1 MSYFWAWN
9 EGMHIVLSNSEE
21 KPGSRAKQEQK
32 EFFSKRIQALFPN
45 PYLMHNII
53 LSSTLLCKISYDF
66 AMSLLP
72 FLGHEVH
79 EDREDAFQR
88 KQPGRRLLFHLL

>member
-1 MSYFWAWN
+1 MSYSWAWN
-9 EGMHIVLSNSEE
+9 IVLSNSEE
-21 KPGSRAKQEQK
+21 RPGSRAKQEH
-32 EFFSKRIQALFPN
+32 IQSLFPN

-53 LSSTLLCKISYDF
+53 LSSTLLCNISYDF

-72 FLGHEVH
+72 FPGHEVH